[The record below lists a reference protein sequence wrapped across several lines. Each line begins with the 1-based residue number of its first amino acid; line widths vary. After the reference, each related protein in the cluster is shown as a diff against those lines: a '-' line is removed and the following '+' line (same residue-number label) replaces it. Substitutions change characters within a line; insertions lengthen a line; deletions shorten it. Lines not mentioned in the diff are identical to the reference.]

1 MGKWGQVGQRGGA
14 QWGSAWA
21 LFGLELGSP
30 QKPSPRRWR
39 RNRAQGAGAAR
50 IRALTADSGD
60 CTRVKKRGN
69 HRLPRFT
76 SRSCRYSSKRRR
88 NRSSIRL
95 VNEPPPLVRRW
106 RVGPGADPG

>member
-30 QKPSPRRWR
+30 QKPTP

-60 CTRVKKRGN
+60 CTRAKKRGN

-76 SRSCRYSSKRRR
+76 SRSCRYPSKRRR